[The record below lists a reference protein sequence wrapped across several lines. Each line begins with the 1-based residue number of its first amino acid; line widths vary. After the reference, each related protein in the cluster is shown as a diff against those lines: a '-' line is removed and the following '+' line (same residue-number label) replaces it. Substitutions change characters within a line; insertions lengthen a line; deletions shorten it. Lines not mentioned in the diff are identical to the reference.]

1 MAQHSAAAHCNCKP
15 SRWSKYFLPP
25 HCRHTLAESLASEA
39 TRHACFTGSQ
49 AQPQRSTDRLSQKS
63 EITRRNKAREGATHG
78 NGNPIEAL
86 SHRRARRRTTVGL
99 ERPAGCR
106 EPAGAAAS
114 VRPQAPAGCLLGL
127 PCLPPDLH
135 CPCPLLCAYSALL
148 GLPVHFSVPPEPFPV
163 VFSSPVHACMQAA
176 NGGSPQLVGNRELLA
191 CSSRFHSQLQKLPV
205 PWHWH
210 GFFPNLKLSY

>member
-1 MAQHSAAAHCNCKP
+1 MHAAEPLLQRPAASLQVQQPHPSGLRRRPAAFSGCLAAH
-15 SRWSKYFLPP
+15 
-25 HCRHTLAESLASEA
+25 
-39 TRHACFTGSQ
+39 
-49 AQPQRSTDRLSQKS
+49 
-63 EITRRNKAREGATHG
+63 
-78 NGNPIEAL
+78 
-86 SHRRARRRTTVGL
+86 
-99 ERPAGCR
+99 
-106 EPAGAAAS
+106 
-114 VRPQAPAGCLLGL
+114 
-127 PCLPPDLH
+127 LH
-135 CPCPLLCAYSALL
+135 LL